1 MECGAEDPNGYE
13 KDRLEEETDRRLS
26 WLGQRMES
34 LDKLV
39 EWENY
44 IEGAEGQEESVC
56 TPMGD
61 IS

>member
-1 MECGAEDPNGYE
+1 MERYRERE
-13 KDRLEEETDRRLS
+13 RK
-26 WLGQRMES
+26 S